1 MPDNVSKEEE
11 DTTRVIP
18 EEELQELRRTFQE
31 ARASLIV
38 LAGGEIGREFE
49 LTGKPQ
55 VIGRSPMVE
64 LTFPSNSVS
73 RQHARIALVQAK
85 EGPFYEITDM
95 NSTNGTVV
103 NEEEVQSKRLCDGD
117 QIKLGDIVLKFV
129 TQDTVEAEFHR
140 EIQRIMEH
148 DALTGLMKMEAFRRI
163 LDYHVAHGCPE
174 KPFTLAMTDLDGLKR
189 VNDTYGHLAG
199 RMVVREMG
207 ETIRRILRTGD
218 RAALYGGDEAVFLFP
233 ETPLS
238 EAMALAERLR
248 NAIAEKRF
256 EHKGNTF
263 GVTISQGLAQWP
275 NHGSTAEELIA
286 AADACLYEAK
296 AAGRNCVRTA
306 RI

>member
-49 LTGKPQ
+49 LTGQPQ

-248 NAIAEKRF
+248 NAIAEKHF

>member
-49 LTGKPQ
+49 LTGQPQ

-103 NEEEVQSKRLCDGD
+103 NEEEVQNKRLCDGD

-174 KPFTLAMTDLDGLKR
+174 RPFTLAMTDLDGLKR